1 MDFNICSFVC
11 LSKILVFQVVF
22 ILSAEWLTSR
32 IALGCALR
40 VQGVHPVLHRSET
53 LTLVTKAQISQADLS
68 ELLSQWRKVSF
79 DTPAEIPSQSLNLI
93 MKSPEKPPLISQ
105 TAN

>member
-11 LSKILVFQVVF
+11 FSKILVFQIAF
-22 ILSAEWLTSR
+22 ILSADRIKWFTSQ

-40 VQGVHPVLHRSET
+40 VQGVHPVFHRSET

-68 ELLSQWRKVSF
+68 ELLSQ
-79 DTPAEIPSQSLNLI
+79 
-93 MKSPEKPPLISQ
+93 
-105 TAN
+105 